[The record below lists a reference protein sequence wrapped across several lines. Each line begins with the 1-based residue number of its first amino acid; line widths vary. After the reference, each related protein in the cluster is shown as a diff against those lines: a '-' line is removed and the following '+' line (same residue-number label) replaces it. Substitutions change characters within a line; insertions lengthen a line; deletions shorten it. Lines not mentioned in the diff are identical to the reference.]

1 MKDRITRDDF
11 ARMIA
16 GAAALIR
23 EQHAMLSQL
32 DSAAGDGDHGATMVR
47 AVDKLETCFGAG
59 GAGDL
64 KTCLGEAGWSVLGV
78 DGGASSSLLGTFF
91 SGMANAPACG
101 ASMNAGDLAGIFEA
115 GLAAVRKQ
123 TKAQPGDKTMM
134 DALVPAVAALR
145 AAADGGKSVT
155 EALHDADSAA
165 RAGAEATRDLVARYG
180 RAKFLGEKTRG
191 HQDPGATSMS
201 LLFEGFYRGL
211 EGPRDARGDAAQRGR
226 GDGATR

>member
-1 MKDRITRDDF
+1 MRDRISKDDF

-16 GAAALIR
+16 GAVALIR
-23 EQHAMLSQL
+23 AQHAMLSQL
-32 DSAAGDGDHGATMVR
+32 DCAAGDGDHGTTMLR
-47 AVDKLETCFGAG
+47 AVERLETCFAAG
-59 GAGDL
+59 CPEDL
-64 KTCLGEAGWSVLGV
+64 KTCLSEAGWSVLGV

-91 SGMANAPACG
+91 SGMAEAPACG
-101 ASMNAGDLAGIFEA
+101 AGISAGDLAAIFEA

-123 TKAQPGDKTMM
+123 TKAQPGDKTLM

-155 EALHDADSAA
+155 EAVSDAASAA
-165 RAGAEATRDLVARYG
+165 RAGAEATRNLIARYG

-201 LLFEGFYRGL
+201 LLFEGFHNGL
-211 EGPRDARGDAAQRGR
+211 QELKGEFGNA
-226 GDGATR
+226 